1 MKNTTILNSNYT
13 HLKIVSWKRG
23 IKLSLTDKV
32 TVIEYYP
39 DCDIMSASGEKF
51 HVPKVVVLKRYIKLP
66 DRMYRPNRRNI
77 FLRDN
82 YSCMYCKKQ
91 LDTHELSVDHI
102 VPKSRGGKETWDNLV
117 TACKPCNCL
126 KGDRTPEE
134 ANMVLHRN

>member
-23 IKLSLTDKV
+23 LKLSMTEKV
-32 TVIEYYP
+32 HVVEFYQDYEIS
-39 DCDIMSASGEKF
+39 SASGEKVQ
-51 HVPKVVVLKRYIKLP
+51 VPKIIVLKKYIKLP

-82 YSCMYCKKQ
+82 YSCAYCEKQ
-91 LDTHELSVDHI
+91 LEQHELSVDHI
-102 VPKSRGGKETWDNLV
+102 LPKSRGGKETWENLV
-117 TACKPCNCL
+117 TACKVCNCL

-134 ANMVLHRN
+134 ANMPIRIS